1 MRKHANPQVTL
12 KPQDLLVLMKLCVAA
27 GDDDLSFRK
36 LADQTGV
43 AKSEVHAAVL
53 RLEAANLVIRAND
66 GLVPIRDAV
75 REFILHG
82 ARFAF
87 APVRGPI
94 SRGVPTSWGAAPL
107 NRTINQSQESPPV
120 WPDPKGTAKGPVLHP
135 LYPTVPEAA
144 RRDARLYELLA
155 LFDALRDG
163 RARERELAAKLLR
176 ERLS

>member
-82 ARFAF
+82 ARGAIR
-87 APVRGPI
+87 VRARTRPDI
-94 SRGVPTSWGAAPL
+94 PRGAHVVGSGAAEPDNQPEPGIAARLAGSERDREGAGAAPAIPHGSRS
-107 NRTINQSQESPPV
+107 RTP
-120 WPDPKGTAKGPVLHP
+120 
-135 LYPTVPEAA
+135 
-144 RRDARLYELLA
+144 
-155 LFDALRDG
+155 
-163 RARERELAAKLLR
+163 
-176 ERLS
+176 